1 MCLARDEQIR
11 LRLAK
16 SKPAL
21 LRLLRYPHANSAAG
35 IFVLKDN
42 PRLLKRG
49 LDAHQGRKLEP
60 LTVAPILAVLAAD
73 VCTAAPRRRR
83 RSRR

>member
-1 MCLARDEQIR
+1 MMCLARDGQIR

-35 IFVLKDN
+35 IFVLTDH
-42 PRLLKRG
+42 PRLLKLG
-49 LDAHQGRKLEP
+49 LDAHQGGG
-60 LTVAPILAVLAAD
+60 V
-73 VCTAAPRRRR
+73 
-83 RSRR
+83 